1 MSYFSKPLSE
11 LTPKEREEM
20 MKRSNER
27 RRELE
32 ESRRSMNPDR
42 DFTWE
47 NTKFEDYGND

>member
-1 MSYFSKPLSE
+1 MSYSSKPLSE

-20 MKRSNER
+20 MKRSQER
-27 RRELE
+27 RRLE

-47 NTKFEDYGND
+47 NTNFEDYSND